1 VKCAKDL
8 ADFIQEQC
16 HWKVHRALRPIAHPP
31 PNAFARKLL
40 ARRTGIL
47 LVNLP
52 ALPIAESV
60 LLSTQA
66 STARPRLDWAHPCHF
81 CAGTGLAAAT
91 SAPGLGSPM
100 RQALRH
106 EGLDTGAKLARNF
119 IEVERGPQR
128 NVFACVRCAPPDPMH
143 MRHACAGGAG
153 CCAYSSQ

>member
-1 VKCAKDL
+1 MVCTAQVKCAKDL

-16 HWKVHRALRPIAHPP
+16 HWKVHRALPNSPIPFPPPP
-31 PNAFARKLL
+31 PNASARKLL

-52 ALPIAESV
+52 ALPIAASV

-66 STARPRLDWAHPCHF
+66 STARP
-81 CAGTGLAAAT
+81 AGTDSSL
-91 SAPGLGSPM
+91 

-128 NVFACVRCAPPDPMH
+128 NVFA
-143 MRHACAGGAG
+143 
-153 CCAYSSQ
+153 